1 MKFAY
6 QCYEIPASPLDQSVE
21 LFRPEIPLRL
31 IGETG
36 EIRVFGLLDTGA
48 DAVVIG
54 RELAQCIGVQIDELV
69 SWEVR
74 GFGDRAHAAFLGH
87 VDVELISGS
96 QSACWRM
103 PVSVVGFGDESDEEM
118 VLLGQTGFLQY
129 FDVRFLGH
137 EHLIELRA
145 NSAMPLN
152 VR

>member
-36 EIRVFGLLDTGA
+36 DIRVFGLLDTGA

-54 RELAQCIGVQIDELV
+54 RELAKCIGMRIDESV

-74 GFGDRAHAAFLGH
+74 GLGDRVHTAFLGQ

-96 QSACWRM
+96 ESACWRM
-103 PVSVVGFGDESDEEM
+103 PVSVVGLRDAADEDI

-129 FDVRFLGH
+129 FDVSFLGH
-137 EHLIELRA
+137 KHLIELRA
-145 NSAMPLN
+145 NSGMPLHS
-152 VR
+152 R

>member
-6 QCYEIPASPLDQSVE
+6 QCYEIPTSPLDQSVE

-36 EIRVFGLLDTGA
+36 DIRVFGLLDTGA

-54 RELAQCIGVQIDELV
+54 RELAKCIGMRIDESV

-74 GFGDRAHAAFLGH
+74 GLGDRVHTAFLGQ

-96 QSACWRM
+96 ESACWRM
-103 PVSVVGFGDESDEEM
+103 PVSVVGLEGAADEEI

-129 FDVRFLGH
+129 FDVSFLGH
-137 EHLIELRA
+137 QHLIELRA
-145 NSAMPLN
+145 NSGMPLHS
-152 VR
+152 R

>member
-1 MKFAY
+1 M
-6 QCYEIPASPLDQSVE
+6 DQSVE

-36 EIRVFGLLDTGA
+36 DIRVFGLLDTGA

-54 RELAQCIGVQIDELV
+54 RELAKCIGMQIDESV

-74 GFGDRAHAAFLGH
+74 GLGDRVHTAFLGH

-96 QSACWRM
+96 ESACWRM
-103 PVSVVGFGDESDEEM
+103 PVSVVGLEDAADEDM

-129 FDVRFLGH
+129 FDVSFRGH
-137 EHLIELRA
+137 QHLIELRA
-145 NSAMPLN
+145 NSGMPLHS
-152 VR
+152 R